1 MYGRMTFAT
10 RHSGLPRMPSNF
22 KPKDMKNPY
31 ADYTPADLYAFLA
44 KQGVGKPA
52 KTGFL
57 YSNLGFGLLGQ
68 ALALHAGLSYEA
80 LLKQQVIYPL
90 GLRDTTISLSAEQQ
104 ARFAQGHDADHQ
116 PANAWDLGSLEGA
129 GAIRST
135 ADNMLT
141 YLEANLH
148 PDAVKVAPQTGP
160 VSTLGAAFKLQDEL
174 RADVGG
180 GGKIGFAWLWDS
192 ELKSYWHNGGTG
204 GFSSYAFFSPEC
216 DCAGV
221 VLFNTGPNG
230 FMDKL
235 GKHIQQ
241 RFMGQQALSLS
252 D

>member
-1 MYGRMTFAT
+1 
-10 RHSGLPRMPSNF
+10 
-22 KPKDMKNPY
+22 
-31 ADYTPADLYAFLA
+31 
-44 KQGVGKPA
+44 
-52 KTGFL
+52 
-57 YSNLGFGLLGQ
+57 
-68 ALALHAGLSYEA
+68 
-80 LLKQQVIYPL
+80 VISPL

-104 ARFAQGHDADHQ
+104 ARFAQGHGADHQ

-135 ADNMLT
+135 ADDMLT

-148 PDAVKVAPQTGP
+148 PDTVKVAPQTGP
-160 VSTLGAAFKLQDEL
+160 ATSLGAALKLQDEL

-180 GGKIGFAWLWDS
+180 GAKIGFAWLWDA
-192 ELKSYWHNGGTG
+192 ELKSYWHIEGTG
-204 GFSSYAFFSPEC
+204 GFTSYAFFSSEC

-221 VLFNTGPNG
+221 VLFNTSPNG
-230 FMDKL
+230 FMDTL